1 MEFNKQ
7 VEEKELIVWQLR
19 IFYPTLHWEDLEK
32 LYYVWKSTNYKQEW
46 VDKKLTLNL
55 SGSSALEQR
64 LEEKGL
70 IVFKGKFPNDKGKN
84 KKIKGLPDQVLQAL
98 SKNTV
103 SLIIKLNLK

>member
-7 VEEKELIVWQLR
+7 VEEKELIIWQLR
-19 IFYPTLHWEDLEK
+19 VFYPTIHWEDLEK

-46 VDKKLTLNL
+46 VYQKLTLNL

-70 IVFKGKFPNDKGKN
+70 IDIKGKFPNEKGKL
-84 KKIKGLPDQVLQAL
+84 KKIKGLPDAVLQAL
-98 SKNTV
+98 SKTTV
-103 SLIIKLNLK
+103 ELNIKLNLK